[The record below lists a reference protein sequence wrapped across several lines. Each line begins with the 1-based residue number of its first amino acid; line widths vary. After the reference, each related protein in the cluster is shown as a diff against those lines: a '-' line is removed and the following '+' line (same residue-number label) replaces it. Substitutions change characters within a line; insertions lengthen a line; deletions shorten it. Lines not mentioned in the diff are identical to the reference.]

1 MEKIAEIQK
10 MYKVEKKSLRQIA
23 SEVGCDFRTAQ
34 KYAYMDNFNIKIS
47 IKQTRE
53 KKIDPFKE
61 LIDYLLEKDLKE
73 HPKQRHTAKA
83 IYKELKREYPTEF
96 NVSARSVRTYV
107 AEKRKEFKVSKRK
120 NQCYVPLEHE
130 PGTSQADFGKAYF
143 IENGIRQKGYF
154 LNLSFP
160 YSNAGFC
167 QLFKSENQECIFQGL
182 KNIFEYIGGVPVSI
196 TFDNTKTIVKKI
208 KSYGNRDLTEFFLR
222 FQNHY
227 EFDGIFC
234 NPNSGNEKGSVEGKV
249 GYHRRNMLVPVPNIE
264 SIEKFNKHLLEECLK
279 DMERLHYK
287 KDKLISNLFKE
298 DIIALKML
306 PKNSFEV
313 FKLQKAVANKYG
325 KIKYETKTYSA
336 SPEFAQKEVWIKT
349 SANEIE
355 ILDEEKRLIQRH
367 KRLYG
372 KQSESMKWEPYVG
385 LIAKRPTSLKYTNF
399 FKELPQTVRAYFEE
413 LEYQEKKKALN
424 LLDIMISDTD
434 LDTAV
439 TGFSLALE
447 EGIKDIDSIKGTF
460 HTLTYQPV
468 IAKDLEITDSKI
480 PNIIPFDINMKKY
493 DELIMKR
500 GEKQCNKG

>member
-1 MEKIAEIQK
+1 MERIAEIQK
-10 MYKVEKKSLRQIA
+10 MYKVEEKSLRQIA
-23 SEVGCDFRTAQ
+23 AEMGCDFRTAQ
-34 KYAYMDNFNIKIS
+34 KYAYLDNFNIKIPV
-47 IKQTRE
+47 KQNRG
-53 KKIDPFKE
+53 KKIAPFTD
-61 LIDYLLEKDLKE
+61 LIDYLLEEDLKE

-83 IYKELKREYPTEF
+83 IYRRLKREYPCEF
-96 NVSARSVRTYV
+96 NVSSRSVRTYV
-107 AEKRKEFKVSKRK
+107 AEKKKEFEMTKKN
-120 NQCYVPLEHE
+120 NQCFIPLDHE
-130 PGTSQADFGKAYF
+130 PGTAQADFGEAYF
-143 IENGIRQKGYF
+143 IENGIRQKGHF

-167 QLFKSENQECIFQGL
+167 QLFKSENQECILQGL
-182 KNIFEYIGGVPVSI
+182 KNIFEYISGVPVSI
-196 TFDNTKTIVKKI
+196 TFDNTKAIVKKI

-234 NPNSGNEKGSVEGKV
+234 NPGKGNEKGSVECKV
-249 GYHRRNMLVPVPNIE
+249 GYHRRNMLVPVPKFD
-264 SIEKFNKHLLEECLK
+264 SIEEFNKYLLEECLK

-287 KDKLISNLFKE
+287 KDILISDLFKE

-306 PKNSFEV
+306 PKDPFDV
-313 FKLQKAVANKYG
+313 FKLKKAIVNRYG

-336 SPEFAQKEVWIKT
+336 SPDFAQKEVWVKA
-349 SANEIE
+349 SSDEIE
-355 ILDEEKRLIQRH
+355 ILDEDKNLIQKH

-372 KQSESMKWEPYVG
+372 QQTESMKWEPYVG

-399 FKELPQTVRAYFEE
+399 FKGLPQTIQEYFTE
-413 LEYQEKKKALN
+413 LEYQEKKKALK
-424 LLDIMISDTD
+424 LLDNMITETD

-460 HTLTYQPV
+460 HTLTHQPV
-468 IAKDLEITDSKI
+468 IANDLETIAPEI

-493 DELIMKR
+493 DLLMKG